1 MTCQGH
7 MLEPGRVE
15 ISPAL
20 NGLCSETE
28 ERVTSERCCQGT
40 DAPALA
46 WQPPDRAVNGSRPE
60 AEETGQRPE
69 TGGGSS
75 CCMSSGA
82 GLRLTR
88 DLEPQG
94 SGAEAR
100 ST

>member
-1 MTCQGH
+1 MDQAQ
-7 MLEPGRVE
+7 L
-15 ISPAL
+15 
-20 NGLCSETE
+20 LCSETE